1 MWSAC
6 GPGGTKQRMVA
17 MDWRIFFTVFGSMLL
32 MELGDKTQLAT
43 VSFAA
48 SQQSR
53 LSVFL
58 GAAAALVL
66 TSFLGV
72 VVGEAAAALVPAL
85 VVKRVCGGLFVVI
98 GVLLIAG
105 WF

>member
-1 MWSAC
+1 
-6 GPGGTKQRMVA
+6 
-17 MDWRIFFTVFGSMLL
+17 MDVKVFFTVFGSMLL

-48 SQQSR
+48 GQESR

-66 TSFLGV
+66 ELSVLVRFYRFCDLRGRTVWTYPIGNIVATYAMVFAMTRHLPNTKV
-72 VVGEAAAALVPAL
+72 VWKGTEYSRP
-85 VVKRVCGGLFVVI
+85 
-98 GVLLIAG
+98 
-105 WF
+105 

>member
-1 MWSAC
+1 
-6 GPGGTKQRMVA
+6 
-17 MDWRIFFTVFGSMLL
+17 MDVKVFFTVFGSMLL

-48 SQQSR
+48 SQESR

-66 TSFLGV
+66 TSLVAVVLGQV
-72 VVGEAAAALVPAL
+72 AANLVPEL
-85 VVKRVCGGLFVVI
+85 VVKRVCGGIFVAI
-98 GVLLIAG
+98 GVLLVAG

>member
-1 MWSAC
+1 
-6 GPGGTKQRMVA
+6 
-17 MDWRIFFTVFGSMLL
+17 MDVKVFFTVFGSMLL

-48 SQQSR
+48 SQESR

-66 TSFLGV
+66 TSLVAV
-72 VVGEAAAALVPAL
+72 VVGQVAANLVPEL
-85 VVKRVCGGLFVVI
+85 VVKRVCGGIFVAI
-98 GVLLIAG
+98 GVLLVVG

>member
-1 MWSAC
+1 
-6 GPGGTKQRMVA
+6 
-17 MDWRIFFTVFGSMLL
+17 MDWRVFLTVFGSMLL

-53 LSVFL
+53 VSVFL

-72 VVGEAAAALVPAL
+72 VVGEVVASVVPAV
-85 VVKRVCGGLFVVI
+85 VVKRACGGLFVVI

>member
-1 MWSAC
+1 
-6 GPGGTKQRMVA
+6 

-72 VVGEAAAALVPAL
+72 VVGEAVAALVPAL

-98 GVLLIAG
+98 GMLLIAG

>member
-1 MWSAC
+1 
-6 GPGGTKQRMVA
+6 
-17 MDWRIFFTVFGSMLL
+17 MDVKVFFTVFGSMLL

-48 SQQSR
+48 SQESK

-66 TSFLGV
+66 TSLVAVVLGQV
-72 VVGEAAAALVPAL
+72 AANLVPEL
-85 VVKRVCGGLFVVI
+85 VVKRVCGGIFVAI
-98 GVLLIAG
+98 GVLLVVG

>member
-1 MWSAC
+1 
-6 GPGGTKQRMVA
+6 
-17 MDWRIFFTVFGSMLL
+17 MDLKVFFTVFGSMLL

-48 SQQSR
+48 SQESR

-66 TSFLGV
+66 TSLVAVVLGQV
-72 VVGEAAAALVPAL
+72 AANLVPEL
-85 VVKRVCGGLFVVI
+85 VVKRVCGGIFVAI
-98 GVLLIAG
+98 GVLLVVG

>member
-1 MWSAC
+1 
-6 GPGGTKQRMVA
+6 
-17 MDWRIFFTVFGSMLL
+17 MDWRVFLTVFGSMLF

-53 LSVFL
+53 VSVFL

-72 VVGEAAAALVPAL
+72 VVGQAAATFLPAPI
-85 VVKRVCGGLFVVI
+85 VKRACGGLFIVI
-98 GVLLIAG
+98 GLLLIAG
-105 WF
+105 W

>member
-1 MWSAC
+1 
-6 GPGGTKQRMVA
+6 
-17 MDWRIFFTVFGSMLL
+17 MDVKVFFTVFGSMLL

-48 SQQSR
+48 SQESR

-66 TSFLGV
+66 TSLVAVVLGQV
-72 VVGEAAAALVPAL
+72 AANLVPEL
-85 VVKRVCGGLFVVI
+85 VVKRVCGGIFVAI
-98 GVLLIAG
+98 GVLLVVG

>member
-1 MWSAC
+1 
-6 GPGGTKQRMVA
+6 

-53 LSVFL
+53 VSVFL

-72 VVGEAAAALVPAL
+72 VVGQAAATFVPAF

-98 GVLLIAG
+98 GVLLIVG

>member
-1 MWSAC
+1 
-6 GPGGTKQRMVA
+6 
-17 MDWRIFFTVFGSMLL
+17 MDVKVFFTVFGSMLL

-48 SQQSR
+48 SQESR

-66 TSFLGV
+66 TSLVAV
-72 VVGEAAAALVPAL
+72 VVGQVAANLVPEL
-85 VVKRVCGGLFVVI
+85 VVKRVCGGIFVAI
-98 GVLLIAG
+98 GVLLVLG

>member
-1 MWSAC
+1 
-6 GPGGTKQRMVA
+6 
-17 MDWRIFFTVFGSMLL
+17 MDWKVFFTVFGSMLL

-48 SQQSR
+48 SHQAR

-66 TSFLGV
+66 TSLVAVALGQS
-72 VVGEAAAALVPAL
+72 AAALVGEL
-85 VVKRVCGGLFVVI
+85 VVKRISGGVFVVI
-98 GVLLIAG
+98 GLLLFAG
-105 WF
+105 LF

>member
-1 MWSAC
+1 
-6 GPGGTKQRMVA
+6 
-17 MDWRIFFTVFGSMLL
+17 MDLKVFFTVFGSMLL

-48 SQQSR
+48 SHESR

-58 GAAAALVL
+58 GAAAALVV
-66 TSFLGV
+66 TSLLAVLFGQV
-72 VVGEAAAALVPAL
+72 AATFVPEA
-85 VVKRVCGGLFVVI
+85 VVKRVCGGIFVAI
-98 GVLLIAG
+98 GVLLIVG

>member
-1 MWSAC
+1 
-6 GPGGTKQRMVA
+6 
-17 MDWRIFFTVFGSMLL
+17 MDWKVVLTVFGSILL

-58 GAAAALVL
+58 GAAGALVV
-66 TSFLGV
+66 TSLAAVLLGQA
-72 VVGEAAAALVPAL
+72 GAALVPAAL
-85 VVKRVCGGLFVVI
+85 LKRICGAFFLAI
-98 GVLLIAG
+98 GALLLAG

>member
-1 MWSAC
+1 
-6 GPGGTKQRMVA
+6 
-17 MDWRIFFTVFGSMLL
+17 MDVKVFFTVFGSMLL

-48 SQQSR
+48 SQESK

-66 TSFLGV
+66 TSLVAV
-72 VVGEAAAALVPAL
+72 VVGQVAANLVPEL
-85 VVKRVCGGLFVVI
+85 VVKRVCGGIFVAI
-98 GVLLIAG
+98 GVLLVVG